1 MENTG
6 RKNHWETIYQTK
18 PLESVSWYQPVPE
31 TSLSLIAS
39 LKLPKT
45 ARIIDI
51 GGGDSLL
58 VDHLLQL
65 GYTDLTVLDISEAAL
80 ERARKRLGPRA
91 ETVRW
96 IHSDVVAFRPGQTY
110 DLWHDR
116 AAFHFL
122 TQPEEVG
129 AYSKA
134 AADAL
139 GPGGHLIIGTF
150 SVNGPTKCSGLE
162 IRQYDPASMEAAFGD
177 AFRQTGCREVGHHT
191 PGGAVQQ
198 FLFCTFERRGNPTD
212 ASQ

>member
-1 MENTG
+1 MESTD

-31 TSLSLIAS
+31 TSLSLIAA
-39 LKLPKT
+39 LNLPKT

-80 ERARKRLGPRA
+80 ERARKRLGPLA
-91 ETVRW
+91 GQVQW
-96 IHSDVVAFRPGQTY
+96 VNSDVVDFEPDEAY

-122 TQPEEVG
+122 TRPSEVG

-139 GPGGHLIIGTF
+139 GPGAQLIIGTF

-162 IRQYDPASMEAAFGD
+162 IRQYDPASMEAAFGE
-177 AFRQTGCREVGHHT
+177 AFRQTGCQEVGHHT

-198 FLFCTFERRGNPTD
+198 FLFCTFERRG
-212 ASQ
+212 